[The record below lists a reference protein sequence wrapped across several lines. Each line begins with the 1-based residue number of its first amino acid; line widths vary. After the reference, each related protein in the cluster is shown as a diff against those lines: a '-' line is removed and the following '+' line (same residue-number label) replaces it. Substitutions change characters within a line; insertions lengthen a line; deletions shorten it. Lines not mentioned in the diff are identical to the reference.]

1 MGLRRSAG
9 ELTPVLEEVR
19 IRGLGVIDDATL
31 PLGAGLTAVTGET
44 GAGKTMVVSGLLL
57 LFGARGEAA
66 RVRTG
71 AEQTVVDGRVEIPAA
86 GTAADRV
93 RHCGGELDDT
103 PGGRAGLVLR
113 RTVTSAGRSRAYV
126 GGAPTPVAVLGDL
139 ADHLLTVHGQS
150 DQLRLTRPGE
160 QRAALDRYA
169 GLDTTDFAAEFGRWR
184 DAAEAIAERRSRMA
198 ELRREADLLN
208 HGVAEIADVDPQRDE
223 DVELTAAAS
232 RLAHADALQLAART
246 AHDAL
251 LGNPDDPI
259 GEASDVTAMLG
270 AARRLLDAQQ
280 GNDAE
285 LDELTRRIV
294 ELTAV
299 AADLGADFGSYA
311 AGLDTDP
318 VRLEQIEVRRAQ
330 LAALVR
336 KYGAG
341 PDAGLGAVHAWADA
355 ARGRLADIDVSDE
368 AIAALT
374 ARRDEAA
381 ERVARGASELRHR
394 RTAAAEALA
403 TAVNTELRELA
414 MTDAACTIIVR
425 PRAGGLGLASLPID
439 GAESAVGPDGA
450 DDVELR
456 FRSHP
461 DAPELPIGR
470 GASGGELSRVMLAL
484 EVCLAGTDPV
494 PTMIFDEVDAGVGG
508 RAATEVGRRL
518 ARLGRQYQ
526 VVVVTHLAQV
536 AAFADNHIVVDK
548 NGASAGV
555 TAADVRAVTGD
566 QRVAE
571 LARMLGGNATESA
584 LHHAAELL
592 RTAREEASRTT
603 RTSTTRTRSRSEKRA
618 VKTR

>member
-1 MGLRRSAG
+1 
-9 ELTPVLEEVR
+9 VLEEVR

-31 PLGAGLTAVTGET
+31 PLGSGLTAVTGET

-57 LFGARGEAA
+57 LFGGRGEAA
-66 RVRTG
+66 RVRSG
-71 AEQTVVDGRVEIPAA
+71 AEQTVVDGRVEIAA
-86 GTAADRV
+86 TGAAAERV
-93 RHCGGELDDT
+93 RDAGGDLDDA
-103 PGGRAGLVLR
+103 PDGNAGLALR

-139 ADHLLTVHGQS
+139 ADQLLTVHGQS

-169 GLDTTDFAAEFGRWR
+169 GLDVAGFAADFAAWR
-184 DAAEAIAERRSRMA
+184 EAAEALDERRGRMA

-208 HGVAEIADVDPQRDE
+208 HGLAEITDVDPQHGE

-232 RLAHADALQLAART
+232 RLAHADALALAART

-251 LGNPDDPI
+251 LGDPDDPI
-259 GEASDVTAMLG
+259 GEASDVAALLG

-280 GNDAE
+280 GTDVE
-285 LDELTRRIV
+285 LDELTRRLV
-294 ELTAV
+294 DLAAL
-299 AADLGADFGSYA
+299 AADLGAEFGAYA
-311 AGLDTDP
+311 AAIDTDP
-318 VRLEQIEVRRAQ
+318 ARLDQIELRRAD

-336 KYGAG
+336 KYGKG
-341 PDAGLGAVHAWADA
+341 PDAGLVAVHAWADA
-355 ARGRLADIDVSDE
+355 ARRRLADIDVSDE

-381 ERVARGASELRHR
+381 ERVARAASDLRR
-394 RTAAAEALA
+394 RRIAAAGTLA
-403 TAVNTELRELA
+403 AAVTTELRELA
-414 MTDAACTIIVR
+414 MADASCTITVQ
-425 PRAGGLGLASLPID
+425 PRAASAGLPALAVD
-439 GAESAVGPDGA
+439 DAECAVGPDGA

-461 DAPELPIGR
+461 DAPDLPIGR
-470 GASGGELSRVMLAL
+470 SASGGELSRVMLAL

-518 ARLGRQYQ
+518 ARLGREHQ

-548 NGASAGV
+548 NGAAAGV
-555 TAADVRAVTGD
+555 TAADVRVVSGD

-571 LARMLGGNATESA
+571 LARMLGGSATESA
-584 LHHAAELL
+584 LEHAAELL
-592 RTAREEASRTT
+592 RTARNDGLRSKPPGKPSARARTDK
-603 RTSTTRTRSRSEKRA
+603 RT

>member
-1 MGLRRSAG
+1 
-9 ELTPVLEEVR
+9 VLEEVR

-31 PLGAGLTAVTGET
+31 PLGSGLTAVTGET

-57 LFGARGEAA
+57 LFGGRGEAA
-66 RVRTG
+66 RVRSG
-71 AEQTVVDGRVEIPAA
+71 AEQTVVDGRVEIAA
-86 GTAADRV
+86 TGAAAERV
-93 RHCGGELDDT
+93 RDAGGDLDDA
-103 PGGRAGLVLR
+103 PDGNAGLALR

-139 ADHLLTVHGQS
+139 ADQLLTVHGQS

-169 GLDTTDFAAEFGRWR
+169 GLDVAGFAADFAAWR
-184 DAAEAIAERRSRMA
+184 EAAEALDERRGRMA

-208 HGVAEIADVDPQRDE
+208 HGLAEITDVDPQHGE

-232 RLAHADALQLAART
+232 RLAHADALALAART

-251 LGNPDDPI
+251 LGDPDDPI
-259 GEASDVTAMLG
+259 GEASDVAALLG

-280 GNDAE
+280 GTDVE
-285 LDELTRRIV
+285 LDELTRRLV
-294 ELTAV
+294 DLAAL
-299 AADLGADFGSYA
+299 AADLGAEFGAYA
-311 AGLDTDP
+311 AAIDTDP
-318 VRLEQIEVRRAQ
+318 ARLEQIELRRAD

-336 KYGAG
+336 KYGEG
-341 PDAGLGAVHAWADA
+341 PDAGLAAVHAWADA
-355 ARGRLADIDVSDE
+355 ARRRLADIDVSDE

-381 ERVARGASELRHR
+381 ERVARAASDLRR
-394 RTAAAEALA
+394 RRIAAAGTLA
-403 TAVNTELRELA
+403 AAVTTELRELA
-414 MTDAACTIIVR
+414 MADASCTITVQ
-425 PRAGGLGLASLPID
+425 PRAASAGLPALAVD
-439 GAESAVGPDGA
+439 DAECAVGPDGA

-461 DAPELPIGR
+461 DAPDLPIGR
-470 GASGGELSRVMLAL
+470 SASGGELSRVMLAL

-518 ARLGRQYQ
+518 ARLGREHQ

-548 NGASAGV
+548 NGAAAGV
-555 TAADVRAVTGD
+555 TAADVRVVSGD

-571 LARMLGGNATESA
+571 LARMLGGSATESA
-584 LHHAAELL
+584 LEHAAELL
-592 RTAREEASRTT
+592 RTARNDGLRSKPPGKPSARARTDK
-603 RTSTTRTRSRSEKRA
+603 RT